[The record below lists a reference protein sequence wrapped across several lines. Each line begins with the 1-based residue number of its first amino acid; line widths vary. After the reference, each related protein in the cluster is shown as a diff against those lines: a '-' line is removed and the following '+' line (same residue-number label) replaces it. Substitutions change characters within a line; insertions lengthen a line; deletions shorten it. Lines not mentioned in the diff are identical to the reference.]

1 MLAEDRLAQI
11 VELVNTRGSV
21 TVPELAQ
28 RFDTSE
34 STIRRDL
41 EKLDQAHCLVK
52 VHGGA
57 SSNNNAVVAHA
68 YVTQDTAMGERRSL
82 NAAEKDAL
90 ATWAAAQINGNDFVF
105 IDAGSTTQAIVAK
118 LKGEA
123 LRATYVTNSVS
134 TALEL
139 AGRGCHTLVLGGDLK
154 DITEA
159 IVGPGAIDAL
169 ANYNF
174 TKGFWGANGVSLNQ
188 GFSTPEPD
196 EAMVKRLSMQHSL
209 DCYVLADS
217 SKIDAVAPVTFCN
230 FADAI
235 LVTTAPLKPTYSSC
249 PNIVEVNA

>member
-1 MLAEDRLAQI
+1 MLAEDRLSQI
-11 VELVNTRGSV
+11 VDIVNATGSV
-21 TVPELAQ
+21 TVPELAAK
-28 RFDTSE
+28 FNTSE

-57 SSNNNAVVAHA
+57 SSNNNAVVSHA
-68 YVTQDTAMGERRSL
+68 YVTQDTAMAEKRSL
-82 NAAEKDAL
+82 NASEKDAL
-90 ATWAAAQINGNDFVF
+90 ATWAAAQIKANDFVF
-105 IDAGSTTQAIVAK
+105 IDAGTTTQAIVSK

-123 LRATYVTNSVS
+123 LSATFVTNSVS

-169 ANYNF
+169 SNYNF
-174 TKGFWGANGVSLNQ
+174 TKGFWGTNGVSQKQ

-196 EAMVKRLSMQHSL
+196 EAMVKRLSMQRTL

-217 SKIDAVAPVTFCN
+217 SKIDAVAPVTFCD
-230 FADAI
+230 FSDAI
-235 LVTTAPLKPTYSSC
+235 LVTTAPLKNSYSSS
-249 PNIVEVNA
+249 PNVVEVHA

>member
-1 MLAEDRLAQI
+1 MLAEDRLSQI
-11 VELVNTRGSV
+11 VEIVNANGSV
-21 TVPELAQ
+21 TVPELAAK
-28 RFDTSE
+28 FNTSE

-41 EKLDQAHCLVK
+41 DKLDQAHCLVK

-57 SSNNNAVVAHA
+57 SSNNNAVVSHA
-68 YVTQDTAMGERRSL
+68 YVTQDTTMAEKRNL
-82 NAAEKDAL
+82 NANEKDAL
-90 ATWAAAQINGNDFVF
+90 ATWAAAQITASDFVF
-105 IDAGSTTQAIVAK
+105 IDSGTTTQAIVAK

-123 LRATYVTNSVS
+123 LKATYVTNSVS

-154 DITEA
+154 DVTEA

-169 ANYNF
+169 SNYNF
-174 TKGFWGANGVSLNQ
+174 TKGFWGTNGVSLTQ

-196 EAMVKRLSMQHSL
+196 EAMIKRLSMQHSL

-217 SKIDAVAPVTFCN
+217 SKIDAVSPVTFCN

-235 LVTTAPLKPTYSSC
+235 LVTTAPLKSTYKSC
-249 PNIVEVNA
+249 PNIVEV